1 MRQPKIAARKPKVV
15 KLTKG
20 QTVWWCACGLS
31 ANQPFCDGSHQGT
44 GMEPVEYTA
53 TGDGPVPFCQ
63 CKHTED
69 VPRCDGAHADLPE
82 EDDGGR

>member
-31 ANQPFCDGSHQGT
+31 VNQPFCDGSHQGT
-44 GMEPVEYTA
+44 GMEPVDNACPHQGGPLARAPSRARRARAGSAAPGTA
-53 TGDGPVPFCQ
+53 GISIP
-63 CKHTED
+63 
-69 VPRCDGAHADLPE
+69 
-82 EDDGGR
+82 